1 MKPGEGIERSAI
13 SKRSLKLSE
22 LVFRFAERP
31 GARPANLEYLPNLKV
46 AHPQRT
52 DEAGRFVDDR
62 RIFRRIVD
70 FLKIPSSPNAQN
82 RSGVRNC
89 FGVALNETQ
98 KS

>member
-22 LVFRFAERP
+22 LVFRFGERA

-70 FLKIPSSPNAQN
+70 FLKVPLA
-82 RSGVRNC
+82 R
-89 FGVALNETQ
+89 
-98 KS
+98 KSRLMSESDATSIKKYIREP